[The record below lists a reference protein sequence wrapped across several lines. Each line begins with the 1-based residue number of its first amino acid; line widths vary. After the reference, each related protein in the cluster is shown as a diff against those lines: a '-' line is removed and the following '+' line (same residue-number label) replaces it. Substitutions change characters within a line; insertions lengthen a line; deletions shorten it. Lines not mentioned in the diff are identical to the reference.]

1 MSDDQED
8 IERIKQEKPKIA
20 TVLLHQLSS
29 EMLTMKKEIEELQ
42 AEVKLNQLRHD
53 DEMGDAN
60 ANIISLKTQINALHE
75 WNKLKTTR
83 NKQIEMRMQQLEEKV
98 KGGGL
103 TEISI
108 NDGEEKINSDDYLRQ
123 KYVKEEKQ
131 NMTDK
136 EAAIK
141 GLNKMLFG
149 KEKE

>member
-60 ANIISLKTQINALHE
+60 ANIISMKRQINALE
-75 WNKLKTTR
+75 ESQEQLCARLATKLTKSEFIG
-83 NKQIEMRMQQLEEKV
+83 N
-98 KGGGL
+98 G
-103 TEISI
+103 
-108 NDGEEKINSDDYLRQ
+108 
-123 KYVKEEKQ
+123 KEEEQ

>member
-83 NKQIEMRMQQLEEKV
+83 NKQIEMRMQQLEEK
-98 KGGGL
+98 
-103 TEISI
+103 E
-108 NDGEEKINSDDYLRQ
+108 
-123 KYVKEEKQ
+123 
-131 NMTDK
+131 
-136 EAAIK
+136 
-141 GLNKMLFG
+141 
-149 KEKE
+149 

>member
-60 ANIISLKTQINALHE
+60 ANIISLKKQINSIWTFYE
-75 WNKLKTTR
+75 
-83 NKQIEMRMQQLEEKV
+83 QEV